1 MSTIVRTS
9 MRQQIYDELKHRI
22 LTQQY
27 DLGEP
32 INLVS
37 LSKEFSISN
46 TPIREAVSM
55 LNAEGLVVSNLNAQF
70 RVIDFNETTMRELN
84 ETAYILESGAYRMCC
99 REKKHVQL
107 ANLLEQALE
116 EQLKAVH
123 NNFYDYIFLAI
134 DFDRCFIKISDNDK
148 LLSFFNRLADLL
160 FLSVRYAYQNNTMAL
175 EENLNE
181 HKELL
186 AAVRRQDN
194 DQVEALLYHH
204 YDKHK

>member
-22 LTQQY
+22 LTQKY

-37 LSKEFSISN
+37 LSREFSISN
-46 TPIREAVSM
+46 TPIREAISM

-70 RVIDFNETTMRELN
+70 RVVDFNETTMWELN
-84 ETAYILESGAYRMCC
+84 ETAYILLSGSYRMCC
-99 REKKHVQL
+99 REKKHEQL
-107 ANLLEQALE
+107 ANLLEQALDRQLNA
-116 EQLKAVH
+116 EQDD
-123 NNFYDYIFLAI
+123 FYHYIFLAI
-134 DFDRCFIKISDNDK
+134 DFDRCFVKISDNEK

-160 FLSVRYAYQNNTMAL
+160 YLSVRYAYQHNTAAL
-175 EENLNE
+175 EKNLEE
-181 HKELL
+181 HKKLL
-186 AAVRRQDN
+186 TAVRRQDAH
-194 DQVEALLYHH
+194 QVDTLLYQH